1 MIEVLKHIDDFKVAR
16 NLIKAG
22 DKETAIKHIE
32 ECIAHHQNEVDAF
45 DKWADEEA
53 QKDYDNMLPQDVKM
67 PFPEGVR

>member
-1 MIEVLKHIDDFKVAR
+1 MIEVLKHIDDLKVAR

-22 DKETAIKHIE
+22 DKDTAINQIE
-32 ECIAHHQNEVDAF
+32 ECIAYHQNEVDAF

-53 QKDYDNMLPQDVKM
+53 QKEINQVNF

>member
-1 MIEVLKHIDDFKVAR
+1 MIEVLKHIDDLKVAR

-53 QKDYDNMLPQDVKM
+53 QKEINQVNF

>member
-1 MIEVLKHIDDFKVAR
+1 MIEVLKHIDDLKVAR

-22 DKETAIKHIE
+22 DKDTAIKHIE
-32 ECIAHHQNEVDAF
+32 ECIAYHQNEGDAF

-53 QKDYDNMLPQDVKM
+53 QKEINQVNF

>member
-1 MIEVLKHIDDFKVAR
+1 MIEVLKHIDDLKVAR

-22 DKETAIKHIE
+22 DKQTAIKHIE

-53 QKDYDNMLPQDVKM
+53 QKEINQVNF

>member
-1 MIEVLKHIDDFKVAR
+1 MIEVL
-16 NLIKAG
+16 
-22 DKETAIKHIE
+22 KHIE

-53 QKDYDNMLPQDVKM
+53 QKDYDNVKM